1 MCGLA
6 GCFGTRDEKTID
18 RMLDALGHRG
28 PNDRGI
34 HSFGDHGVFGHTR
47 LSIVDVAKGHQPILA
62 ENDSIGLICNGE
74 IYNFRAIRKNLEDK
88 YRFKTRSDSE
98 VILHNYRE
106 KGPDCVKDLDGM
118 FAFAICDGNNFMLA
132 RDPVGIKPLY
142 YGYYKDNMY
151 FSSELGAMSLAGVD
165 EVHEFPAGHYYTPHE
180 GFVKYYRVPDVK
192 DHLLTD
198 IEEAKEVIRETF
210 IQAVKK
216 RLLAD
221 PEVPVG
227 SFCSGGLDSSL
238 VAAIAADEIPNLHTF
253 VVGMKDENGNLSD
266 DIKAARIAAKHIGS
280 THHELIFTEQQYYDA
295 LPEVINKLE
304 SYDPSLV
311 RCAVPCYF
319 TCKLAADYVT
329 VVLTGEGADEVF
341 TGYHY
346 MKHFPENKLNLEARR
361 CIGNLHNINLQRAD
375 RMGMLFSLEL
385 RVPFL
390 DVSMIDL
397 AMKIPP
403 NLKIRNHNGAL
414 IEKWILRK
422 AFEGTG
428 YLPDEILWRYKVQY
442 TQGAGCESLGE
453 NLAEKMMSDD
463 EYAKIKSQ
471 NPKAV
476 INSKEAAYYFK
487 IFQQYHPQ
495 ESILGSIGI
504 WTGFDFAEEREK
516 VFGTVD
522 GDLKHHHE
530 EDDLENPE
538 NIDLDEIV
546 EEDDEVSVA

>member
-34 HSFGDHGVFGHTR
+34 HSFGNKAVFGHTR

-62 ENDSIGLICNGE
+62 KDGRMGLICNGE
-74 IYNFRAIRKNLEDK
+74 IYNFRGIRKKLEDK
-88 YRFKTRSDSE
+88 YHFKTHSDSE

-106 KGPDCVKDLDGM
+106 KGPACVKDLDGM
-118 FAFAICDGNNFMLA
+118 FAFAIWDGDTFILA

-142 YGYYKDNMY
+142 YGYHNSYMY
-151 FSSELGAMSLAGVD
+151 FSSELGAMSLAGVE
-165 EVHEFPAGHYYTPHE
+165 EVHEFPAGNYYTPQE
-180 GFVKYYRVPDVK
+180 GFVAYYRVPEGE
-192 DHLLTD
+192 DHSLTD
-198 IEEAKEVIRETF
+198 IEEAKGLIRQTF
-210 IQAVKK
+210 IKAVRK

-238 VAAIAADEIPNLHTF
+238 VAAIAADHIPHLHTF
-253 VVGMKDENGNLSD
+253 VVGMKDEDGNVSD

-280 THHELIFTEQQYYDA
+280 THHELIFTEEQYCNA
-295 LPEVINKLE
+295 LPEVIHKLE

-329 VVLTGEGADEVF
+329 VVLTGEGADELF
-341 TGYHY
+341 AGYHY
-346 MKHFPENKLNLEARR
+346 MKHFPEDKLHSEARR

-375 RMGMLFSLEL
+375 RMGMFFSLEL

-390 DVSMIDL
+390 DVGMIDL

-403 NLKIRNHNGAL
+403 HLKIREHRGAR

-453 NLAEKMMSDD
+453 GLAEKRMTDD
-463 EYAKIKSQ
+463 EYEKIKTQ
-471 NPKAV
+471 NPKA
-476 INSKEAAYYFK
+476 IIHSKEAAYYFK
-487 IFQQYHPQ
+487 IFRQYHPQ

-504 WTGFDFAEEREK
+504 WTGFDFAEERER
-516 VFGTVD
+516 VCGTVD
-522 GDLKHHHE
+522 GERKHDHGPEDPE
-530 EDDLENPE
+530 ESDDIDREELAEK
-538 NIDLDEIV
+538 NIRV
-546 EEDDEVSVA
+546 